1 MGDGGPSGGTVQGMT
16 QVRNES
22 GKTRASAPTD
32 APPPRGG
39 WRTLVHWFGIACLM
53 VAAGFAGYIAW
64 SLWGTGLHTAEAQD
78 RLRTEFQEEL
88 RAEPV
93 EPTAETLVPL
103 GGAYA
108 QLLIPAIDVNFMVV
122 QGTGYE
128 DLKDGPGHYPDTAD
142 PWDDSGRVGIA
153 GHRTT
158 YQAPFFDLEKL
169 QRGDEVV
176 VRTRYGTYRYE
187 VDRVFVIPS
196 GGSGRVLAQTPRPT
210 LVLTTCN
217 PKYSSS
223 ERLIVTAR
231 RVETSQWSGGP
242 SNGDGV
248 RMGTWSAS
256 PSATSAISSSVK
268 GSGAPGERTATTS
281 SSPVASATRIRVLAR
296 HRPSLPGTADIT
308 PTRSCRE
315 AST

>member
-1 MGDGGPSGGTVQGMT
+1 MT
-16 QVRNES
+16 QVRNE
-22 GKTRASAPTD
+22 GRKTRASAPTD

-39 WRTLVHWFGIACLM
+39 WRTLVHWFGMACLM

-158 YQAPFFDLEKL
+158 YQAPFFDLERL
-169 QRGDEVV
+169 QRGDEIAL
-176 VRTRYGTYRYE
+176 RTRYGTYRYE

-196 GGSGRVLAQTPRPT
+196 GGSGRVLVQTPRPT

-231 RVETSQWSGGP
+231 RVETS
-242 SNGDGV
+242 
-248 RMGTWSAS
+248 
-256 PSATSAISSSVK
+256 
-268 GSGAPGERTATTS
+268 
-281 SSPVASATRIRVLAR
+281 
-296 HRPSLPGTADIT
+296 
-308 PTRSCRE
+308 
-315 AST
+315 